1 MLMTRRHLV
10 LLAGWIS
17 LATAGT
23 GCSGSTTSPST
34 SGSAAASITGTIT
47 QAFASSGGLSVGL
60 MGTSVSSSVDGA
72 GRFALGGVPAG
83 DHDLHITGSGV
94 DAHVRIAG
102 VSAHEH
108 VDVKL
113 RVDGSTVSVEEI
125 ERENEDDNEI
135 EVEGL
140 VTAIDLNARTLTV
153 RGKVVSVPTGV
164 SIAHNKVTIDFGQIK
179 IGDRVEVHATMT
191 GSTITATRVK
201 VEDAEPAE
209 VDD

>member
-1 MLMTRRHLV
+1 MTPKHIV

-17 LATAGT
+17 IAAAGT
-23 GCSGSTTSPST
+23 GCSSSTMSP

-47 QAFASSGGLSVGL
+47 RSGQAFASSGGLTVGL
-60 MGTSVSSSVDGA
+60 MGTSVSSSVDGT

-83 DHDLHITGSGV
+83 DHDLHIAGSGV

-102 VSAHEH
+102 VSAREH
-108 VDVKL
+108 IDVRL
-113 RVDGSTVSVEEI
+113 RVNGSTVSVEEI
-125 ERENEDDNEI
+125 ERDDEGDNEV

-153 RGKVVSVPTGV
+153 RGKVVSVPTAV
-164 SIAHNKVTIDFGQIK
+164 PITHNKVAVDFAQIK
-179 IGDRVEVHATMT
+179 IGDRVEIHATMT

-201 VEDAEPAE
+201 VEDAEPTE
-209 VDD
+209 VDDD